1 LHKLFITATLACA
14 AQFAHAAEA
23 GKIIFVTGA
32 ALAGE
37 RAAVEGARVEE
48 GQMLS
53 TGADGYMYVKTADNG
68 LFILRP
74 QTRARI
80 VTYQIDKQN
89 PTNTRVK
96 FELLSGTARSKS
108 GDAVK
113 QARQNFRFNTPVAA
127 IGVRGTDFTV
137 TTDNDT
143 SRVSVFSGGVVV
155 SGFVGGC
162 RPDGAGPC
170 EGGASRELSAA
181 QRGQLVQVTRGQ
193 AAPQVLE
200 AGGQSPDQAAPPRP
214 DEPLTKKDADQPKVN
229 VEVAKNIGL
238 NTAIDKVVNPGPA
251 EPTNPPVELPD
262 VETPVVVV
270 PVPETPVT
278 PGPAPTPVPETPV
291 SPLPPVGVPN
301 PAERFA
307 IWGRWQPVNGEAA
320 PFDFAAQEA
329 KNERIALNGYFAL
342 FRTPGKEYVAP
353 NNGSVG
359 FSLRSSEA
367 YVMTEYGNGIIVTAP
382 ATLSNGAL
390 NVDFGKRSF
399 NTNMDLTTRSDI
411 VKLRGDGTVSSD
423 GRLLGDAAGRR
434 GYLNIQGLLTNE
446 RGPSSTAATI
456 FDGRIDDRRTVNGA
470 ATWR

>member
-1 LHKLFITATLACA
+1 
-14 AQFAHAAEA
+14 
-23 GKIIFVTGA
+23 
-32 ALAGE
+32 
-37 RAAVEGARVEE
+37 
-48 GQMLS
+48 
-53 TGADGYMYVKTADNG
+53 
-68 LFILRP
+68 
-74 QTRARI
+74 
-80 VTYQIDKQN
+80 
-89 PTNTRVK
+89 
-96 FELLSGTARSKS
+96 
-108 GDAVK
+108 
-113 QARQNFRFNTPVAA
+113 
-127 IGVRGTDFTV
+127 
-137 TTDNDT
+137 
-143 SRVSVFSGGVVV
+143 
-155 SGFVGGC
+155 
-162 RPDGAGPC
+162 
-170 EGGASRELSAA
+170 
-181 QRGQLVQVTRGQ
+181 
-193 AAPQVLE
+193 VLE

-251 EPTNPPVELPD
+251 EPANPPVDLPD

-291 SPLPPVGVPN
+291 SPPPLVGVPN
-301 PAERFA
+301 PVERFA

-390 NVDFGKRSF
+390 NVDFAKRSF
-399 NTNMDLTTRSDI
+399 NTNMDLTTRNDI
-411 VKLRGDGTVSSD
+411 VKLRGDGTVGSD
-423 GRLLGDAAGRR
+423 GRLRGDAAGRQ

-446 RGPSSTAATI
+446 RGSSSTAATI
-456 FDGRIDDRRTVNGA
+456 FDGRIDDRRTVNGG